1 MLKFWLTYVSDELQS
16 LIWVSWSVDIHDAP
30 QSPDIQNFRVW
41 QDSTVFESFK
51 VSLKMGFKHPGNAVS
66 QFTPLGSL
74 VKFNSCEQYVSG
86 IGKHPVSGMGHHNRP
101 D

>member
-1 MLKFWLTYVSDELQS
+1 MDV
-16 LIWVSWSVDIHDAP
+16 HDAP

-41 QDSTVFESFK
+41 QDATVFDSFK

-66 QFTPLGSL
+66 QFTPLGSML
-74 VKFNSCEQYVSG
+74 CQQTLARVRHCVKLNSCEQYVSG
-86 IGKHPVSGMGHHNRP
+86 VGKHPVCGMGHHNRP